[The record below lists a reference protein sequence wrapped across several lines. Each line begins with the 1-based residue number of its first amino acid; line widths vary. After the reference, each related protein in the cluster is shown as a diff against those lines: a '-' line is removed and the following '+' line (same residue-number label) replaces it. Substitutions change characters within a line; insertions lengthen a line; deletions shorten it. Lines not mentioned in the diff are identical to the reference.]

1 MEASFAQQIADAR
14 ELAAC
19 GQPTSALVYFEAL
32 LPQLSRYITG
42 LADPHKQG
50 QLSGVLRTL
59 QEESRL
65 LQDMEAALDDIKAG
79 PPATRRASMLD
90 DPFKPPAAVDDGYRG
105 VPSSRQQ
112 QQPDQDPDVWEPPAP
127 ARAGPRAG
135 AVVAKAR
142 APGSNPEDRMPS
154 WARKQPAPGRTDSG
168 SQLGAAAGRRRG
180 AAVSSAAAGGRPA
193 AARVDSWSRRPG
205 SNGSAGSAGGA
216 GAAAA
221 AAAGG
226 GAGGAGGAKGGSG
239 AGVKKT
245 EYLGPDGDLVANLE
259 RDVLDRSPGIRWSDI
274 AGLKEAKRVLEEAT
288 VLPMIMPEFFTG
300 IRRPV
305 KGVMLFGPPGT
316 GKTMLAKAVA
326 TECGC
331 TFFNVSSA
339 TLASKYRGESER
351 MVRCLFEMA
360 RCYAPSIIFIDEI
373 DSLCTQRGAEGEHE
387 ASRRVKSELLVQ
399 IDGCHAS
406 EGGERAHVVVLAATN
421 FPWDI
426 DEALRRRLEKRIYIP
441 LPAPDERLELL
452 HINLKGI
459 DISPDADFH
468 AVAGRLG
475 GYSGDDITNICRD
488 AAMNG
493 MRRRIAGKSPAEIRE
508 MSKDD
513 MKEPITMEDFDQAV
527 HRINPSVAQKD
538 VARHEEWLKVY
549 GSI

>member
-1 MEASFAQQIADAR
+1 MEANIAQQIADAR
-14 ELAAC
+14 DLAAC
-19 GQPTSALVYFEAL
+19 GQPTSALVYFETL
-32 LPQLSRYITG
+32 IPQLSKFITT
-42 LADPHKQG
+42 LNDPYKQG
-50 QLSGVLRTL
+50 QYSNLLKSL
-59 QEESRL
+59 QEERAL
-65 LQDMEAALDDIKAG
+65 LQELESALDDIAKG
-79 PPATRRASMLD
+79 PAAPPSRPSQLD
-90 DPFKPPAAVDDGYRG
+90 DPFSRSPANVDDGYG
-105 VPSSRQQ
+105 GGGSMADRQES
-112 QQPDQDPDVWEPPAP
+112 DPDVWQPP

-135 AVVAKAR
+135 AVSKTR
-142 APGSNPEDRMPS
+142 LPGTNPEDRMPS
-154 WARKQPAPGRTDSG
+154 WARKQPARSEGSGTQSNAAAAGANRRRGTTISSTSAGGRPVPSRVDSWNKRAG
-168 SQLGAAAGRRRG
+168 AGPAAGAAAGG
-180 AAVSSAAAGGRPA
+180 AAG
-193 AARVDSWSRRPG
+193 
-205 SNGSAGSAGGA
+205 
-216 GAAAA
+216 
-221 AAAGG
+221 AGG
-226 GAGGAGGAKGGSG
+226 GAQGAAKG
-239 AGVKKT
+239 AGVKKS
-245 EYLGPDGDLVANLE
+245 EYMGPDGDLVANLE
-259 RDVLDRSPGIRWSDI
+259 RDVLDRSPGIRWTDI

-360 RCYAPSIIFIDEI
+360 RCYSPSIIFIDEI

-399 IDGCHAS
+399 IDGCHSS
-406 EGGERAHVVVLAATN
+406 EGGERQHVVVLAATN

-441 LPAPDERLELL
+441 LPQREERLELL

-459 DISPDADFH
+459 DIEPNVNFDV
-468 AVAGRLG
+468 VAGKLG

-493 MRRRIAGKSPAEIRE
+493 MRRKIAGKTPAEIRE

-513 MKEPITMEDFDQAV
+513 MKEPITMEDFIQAINK
-527 HRINPSVAQKD
+527 INPSVAQKD
-538 VARHEEWLKVY
+538 VTRHEEWLKVY